1 MNSMS
6 IVGGIINF
14 DMDDNPVRHMDG
26 KAPFGRKVF
35 YLDKNG
41 RDRERDEANKLF
53 SSFQILEVAELYVY
67 SSTSDV
73 EFTVCP
79 GKFFNSVMFGDLIFP
94 EYTSPKTFAEINLAI
109 KNNKDGSS
117 YPDNAFESDVLNVL
131 SSVYGFDAELSNR
144 IYDSAYKEGYSV
156 YLVDEELDKYL
167 IALCAESMAN
177 YFKQEEENPFS

>member
-6 IVGGIINF
+6 IVGGVIGYDEN
-14 DMDDNPVRHMDG
+14 DNEVRHLDG

-35 YLDKNG
+35 YLDING
-41 RDRERDEANKLF
+41 HDREREEANELF
-53 SSFQILEVAELYVY
+53 SSFQILEVGELYVH
-67 SSTSDV
+67 SSHSDV
-73 EFTVCP
+73 EFTGYP
-79 GKFFNSVMFGDLIFP
+79 GELFNSVMFGDLIFP

-144 IYDSAYKEGYSV
+144 IYDSAYKEGYNV
-156 YLVDEELDKYL
+156 YLVELDKYL

-177 YFKQEEENPFS
+177 YFKQEEENPIS